1 MGFSVVVFVSL
12 AVSCLNID
20 PPVAFMEQ
28 QLLKQQVS
36 KTASSNWHTLGHVLN
51 SHQALYTALD
61 HNLRATIT
69 SNAALSH
76 LFAQP
81 LLLSFTH
88 SGLVIIIITLAGSCH
103 GSRTSQRSCRPQ
115 SSRRHPSLR
124 RHALGKGGMGR
135 IGSRV
140 LSLLRGVVG
149 GIVGDWRGG
158 LAL

>member
-1 MGFSVVVFVSL
+1 MHRVAVFVNVAIGRFEYRPTCSIHEATAAETKNKQDSIVQL
-12 AVSCLNID
+12 AY
-20 PPVAFMEQ
+20 FG
-28 QLLKQQVS
+28 
-36 KTASSNWHTLGHVLN
+36 ASTQS
-51 SHQALYTALD
+51 SHTALD